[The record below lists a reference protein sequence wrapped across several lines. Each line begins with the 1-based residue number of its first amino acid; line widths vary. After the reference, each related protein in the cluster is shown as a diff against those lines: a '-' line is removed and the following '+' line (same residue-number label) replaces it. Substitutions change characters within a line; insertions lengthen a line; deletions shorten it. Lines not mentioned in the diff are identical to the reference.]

1 MTQLKCGSCGTDLL
15 PATSFCRQCG
25 AAITADAHIESSEQP
40 TAILGNADSAT
51 TQRLHARATGP
62 AMTARP
68 SAPSRRKIAIS
79 VAVVLLVIGLISA
92 VAIVR
97 KRSHTEAPA
106 AIQLKYPGAQT
117 VVDMTNTDG
126 SRTLQLQTP
135 DALDKVE
142 SWYQKNLRLTKT
154 MRLTST
160 SYVMKNDKVTITLA
174 SEDRKANILIKQR
187 P

>member
-1 MTQLKCGSCGTDLL
+1 VFG
-15 PATSFCRQCG
+15 
-25 AAITADAHIESSEQP
+25 
-40 TAILGNADSAT
+40 
-51 TQRLHARATGP
+51 
-62 AMTARP
+62 
-68 SAPSRRKIAIS
+68 
-79 VAVVLLVIGLISA
+79 VAVVLLIIGLISA

-97 KRSHTEAPA
+97 KRSHAEAPA
-106 AIQLKYPGAQT
+106 TSQLRYPGAQT

-142 SWYQKNLRLTKT
+142 SWYQKNLTLTKT

-174 SEDRKANILIKQR
+174 SEDNKTNILIKQM

>member
-1 MTQLKCGSCGTDLL
+1 LL

-25 AAITADAHIESSEQP
+25 AAIEAGANVESSEQP
-40 TAILGNADSAT
+40 TAILGNTDSAT
-51 TQRLHARATGP
+51 TQRLHARATSP
-62 AMTARP
+62 AMTARA
-68 SAPSRRKIAIS
+68 SAPSRRKIVIG
-79 VAVVLLVIGLISA
+79 VAVVLLIIGIISA

-97 KRSHTEAPA
+97 KRSHTEAA
-106 AIQLKYPGAQT
+106 AASQLRYPGAQT
-117 VVDMTNTDG
+117 VVEMTNTDG

-142 SWYQKNLRLTKT
+142 SWYQKNLKLTKT

-160 SYVMKNDKVTITLA
+160 SYVMKNDNVTITLA
-174 SEDRKANILIKQR
+174 SEDRKTNILIKQK

>member
-1 MTQLKCGSCGTDLL
+1 MPKLRCGSCGTALL

-25 AAITADAHIESSEQP
+25 AAITAGPYVESSEQP
-40 TAILGNADSAT
+40 TAILGNTESAT
-51 TQRLHARATGP
+51 TRRLHPRATSP
-62 AMTARP
+62 AMT
-68 SAPSRRKIAIS
+68 SGRRASNRRNIVIGAAI
-79 VAVVLLVIGLISA
+79 VLLIIGLISA

-97 KRSHTEAPA
+97 QRSHTEAPTA
-106 AIQLKYPGAQT
+106 SQLMYPGAQT

-126 SRTLQLQTP
+126 SRTIQSQTSDP
-135 DALDKVE
+135 LDKVE
-142 SWYQKNLRLTKT
+142 SWYHKNLTLTKT

-174 SEDRKANILIKQR
+174 SEDKKTNILIKQA